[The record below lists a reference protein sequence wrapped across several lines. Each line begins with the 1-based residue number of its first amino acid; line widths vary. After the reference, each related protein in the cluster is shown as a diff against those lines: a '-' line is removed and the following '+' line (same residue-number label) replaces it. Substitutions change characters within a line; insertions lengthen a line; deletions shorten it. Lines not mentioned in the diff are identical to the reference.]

1 MDEPVLS
8 WGCCGERADA
18 ARNRRHLLAV
28 ARQMIAEQ
36 GADTLTMDDLAE
48 RAGLGKGAVLADP
61 GAWHPPQWDTT
72 DKPMPFGR

>member
-1 MDEPVLS
+1 M
-8 WGCCGERADA
+8 AI
-18 ARNRRHLLAV
+18 

-61 GAWHPPQWDTT
+61 GAWHPPQWDTA